1 MSIKCCLNYQSLY
14 AFIDNKQIHIDDL
27 VKLADK
33 KVKQKFKCINGHLL
47 IFANGKKNKPHFRHK
62 NAEDMGTQPMTE
74 WHSEWQRNFPVT
86 EIDFKKINIKQIKD
100 RCADVVL
107 SNSEYN
113 IEFQHSHIEKIE
125 IQNRK
130 NDYGLHNRKILWII
144 HGDKTINVKYLEYSN
159 RYFLEFITDKW
170 KYESFIDYEYIFIDI
185 DEYIYKIFPKYV
197 KNGMID
203 VEPPISK
210 NQFIIYLN
218 ENNPIIHTINL
229 PLQCKLHIKQ
239 QGAGNGK
246 TFGLIQNIENKD
258 FEHYKC
264 FIIVTKQH
272 SAKTVIYNEFTEQ
285 ISNNHLKYIKNLT
298 YEENNKKYQISY
310 TNENT
315 GFNCQ
320 ILIATIDSLMYSLG
334 NTKNTELNKFEGI
347 VNSIIDGY
355 IEEQKIN
362 YVKCNGINYKL
373 NKELCLFIDETQDLA
388 EDYAKAIIKIMR
400 DKYIDSYIVGD
411 KLQSI
416 SILNNAFNYFQDY
429 DFSYINKY
437 VYKPSNICRRFYHK
451 DLIDLINNIIP
462 FSKYN
467 LQEVQPYKINN
478 DDNNKNFVIFSGND
492 IYANDTDENKI
503 NLEVENIMKYYENE
517 VLTNNYKP
525 RDFLI
530 ITPFTTKNP
539 LVNALEIAIEI
550 YWSKKY
556 NNNTY
561 KRHAVFHKSEQGNS
575 INLSDSE
582 NATRIVSIHTSKGD
596 GRNVVFV
603 IGLDELSLLK
613 FSNEKDNLIY
623 DSLIHVA
630 LTRMKKK
637 LYIRIINNGD
647 DIAYKIGK
655 YLCVNNSYENNI
667 IPLINIMKKI
677 KYIDVIHQ
685 FNNNDFKILQ
695 NELINKTNYD
705 ISIFNNSEKNIID
718 MSHHNIRYA
727 SMIIFLFIK
736 IINNEKEVNDR
747 NIKKQLK
754 AIFNNIKN
762 SDIEKLYT
770 WQKYYDNLSKYNL
783 CILRITNNGKDYIKY
798 YNFISSFIDNVK
810 LKVDKILNNNI
821 TELCPLEC
829 IILYYMIQN
838 ISQGIHSDIT
848 INELYNII
856 DIYDNSFS
864 EKCKGH
870 DKCICKSSFNKKT
883 TIKMNSNIEKMSK
896 YLLNHYE
903 DINNLGTIY
912 DNFLLEYPKINWLIN
927 HMIYFN
933 GKNNDFD
940 IYKKFNLIGYD
951 NDRIIIVYLKPQ
963 FNELN
968 YNDIIVESIYDTF
981 IIKNIKSV
989 SNNDKSN
996 KDYDKF
1002 LEDYKKFNNKYI
1014 YTVVFSLDNN
1024 KYQIFEWKNIINNQD
1039 LISNNNIIF
1048 EQLKNKLIKKY
1059 IIESK
1064 YIINYYNYYKL
1075 KYINYHPDK
1084 MIKNIINDYKNEKK
1098 YDKMPPFILKF
1109 FQKIQYDLSYNKN
1122 KKIEILSNY
1131 DNNEFFMSKLEEVI
1145 IESIEEYLGIDNDI
1159 DNDN

>member
-27 VKLADK
+27 VKLADE
-33 KVKQKFKCINGHLL
+33 KVKQKFKCINGHPL

-62 NAEDMGTQPMTE
+62 NAEDMGTEPMTE
-74 WHSEWQRNFPVT
+74 WHSEWQGNFPLT

-100 RCADVVL
+100 RRADVVL

-125 IQNRK
+125 VQNRK
-130 NDYGLHNRKILWII
+130 KDYGLHNRKILWII

-159 RYFLEFITDKW
+159 RYFLEFITDIW

-185 DEYIYKIFPKYV
+185 DEYIYKIFPKDV

-210 NQFIIYLN
+210 KKFIIYLC

-246 TFGLIQNIENKD
+246 TFGLIQNIEGKD

-272 SAKTVIYNEFTEQ
+272 SAKTVIYNEFKEQ
-285 ISNNHLKYIKNLT
+285 ILNNHLKYIKNLT
-298 YEENNKKYQISY
+298 SQENNKKYQISY

-315 GFNCQ
+315 GFICH

-373 NKELCLFIDETQDLA
+373 NKEMCLFIDESQDLA

-416 SILNNAFNYFQDY
+416 SISNNAFNYFQDY

-437 VYKPSNICRRFYHK
+437 VYTPSNICRRFYHK

-478 DDNNKNFVIFSGND
+478 DDNNKNFVIFSGNN

-517 VLTNNYKP
+517 VLINNYKP
-525 RDFLI
+525 KDFLI

-550 YWSKKY
+550 YWTKIY

-561 KRHAVFHKSEQGNS
+561 ERHAVFHKSEQGNS

-603 IGLDELSLLK
+603 IGLDEMSLLK

-647 DIAYKIGK
+647 DIANKIGN
-655 YLCVNNSYENNI
+655 YLCVNNSYESNI
-667 IPLINIMKKI
+667 IPLIGIMKKI
-677 KYIDVIHQ
+677 DYKHIIHQ

-727 SMIIFLFIK
+727 SMTIFLFIK

-747 NIKKQLK
+747 NIKKQIK
-754 AIFNNIKN
+754 AILNNIKN
-762 SDIEKLYT
+762 SDIEKSYT
-770 WQKYYDNLSKYNL
+770 WQEYYDNLSKYNL

-798 YNFISSFIDNVK
+798 YNIICSFIDNVK

-821 TELCPLEC
+821 TELCPFEC

-883 TIKMNSNIEKMSK
+883 TIKFNSNIEKMSK

-912 DNFLLEYPKINWLIN
+912 DNFLLEYPKIN
-927 HMIYFN
+927 FN

-940 IYKKFNLIGYD
+940 IYKTFNLIGYD

-996 KDYDKF
+996 RDYDKF

-1059 IIESK
+1059 ITESK

-1075 KYINYHPDK
+1075 KYINYPPDK
-1084 MIKNIINDYKNEKK
+1084 MIKSIINDYKNEKN

-1109 FQKIQYDLSYNKN
+1109 FQNIQYDLSYNKN

-1145 IESIEEYLGIDNDI
+1145 IESIEEYLGIDND
-1159 DNDN
+1159 N

>member
-27 VKLADK
+27 VKLADE
-33 KVKQKFKCINGHLL
+33 KVKQKFKCINGHPL

-62 NAEDMGTQPMTE
+62 NAEDMGTEPMTE
-74 WHSEWQRNFPVT
+74 WHSEWQGNFPLT
-86 EIDFKKINIKQIKD
+86 EIDFFKINIKQIKD
-100 RCADVVL
+100 RRADVVL

-130 NDYGLHNRKILWII
+130 KDYGLHNRKILWII

-185 DEYIYKIFPKYV
+185 DEYIYKIFPKDV

-210 NQFIIYLN
+210 KKFIIYLC

-246 TFGLIQNIENKD
+246 TFGLIQNIEGKD

-272 SAKTVIYNEFTEQ
+272 SAKTVIYNEFKEQ
-285 ISNNHLKYIKNLT
+285 ILNNHLKYIKNLT
-298 YEENNKKYQISY
+298 CEENNKKYQISY

-315 GFNCQ
+315 GFICH

-373 NKELCLFIDETQDLA
+373 NKEMCLFIDEAQDLT
-388 EDYAKAIIKIMR
+388 EEYAKAIIKIMR

-416 SILNNAFNYFQDY
+416 CILNNAFNYFQDY

-437 VYKPSNICRRFYHK
+437 VYKPSNISRRFYHK

-478 DDNNKNFVIFSGND
+478 DDNNKNFVIFSGNN

-503 NLEVENIMKYYENE
+503 NVEVENIMKYYENE

-525 RDFLI
+525 NDFLI

-550 YWSKKY
+550 YWTKKY

-561 KRHAVFHKSEQGNS
+561 ERHAVFHKSEQGNS
-575 INLSDSE
+575 INLLDSE

-603 IGLDELSLLK
+603 IGLDEMSLLK

-647 DIAYKIGK
+647 DIVNKIGK
-655 YLCVNNSYENNI
+655 YLCANNSYESNI
-667 IPLINIMKKI
+667 IPLIDIMKKI
-677 KYIDVIHQ
+677 KYTYIIHQ
-685 FNNNDFKILQ
+685 FNNDDFKILQ

-705 ISIFNNSEKNIID
+705 ISIFNNNSEKNIID

-727 SMIIFLFIK
+727 SMTIFLFIK

-747 NIKKQLK
+747 NIKKQIK

-762 SDIEKLYT
+762 SDIEKSYT
-770 WQKYYDNLSKYNL
+770 WQDYYDNLSEYNL

-798 YNFISSFIDNVK
+798 YNIISSFIDNVK

-821 TELCPLEC
+821 TELCPFEC

-838 ISQGIHSDIT
+838 ISQGMHSNIT

-870 DKCICKSSFNKKT
+870 DKCICKSSFNEKT
-883 TIKMNSNIEKMSK
+883 TIKMNNNIEKMSK

-903 DINNLGTIY
+903 NINNIGMIY
-912 DNFLLEYPKINWLIN
+912 DKFLLEYPKINWLID
-927 HMIYFN
+927 HTIHFN

-996 KDYDKF
+996 CDYNKF
-1002 LEDYKKFNNKYI
+1002 LEDYKKFNNKNI

-1048 EQLKNKLIKKY
+1048 EQLKSKLIKKY
-1059 IIESK
+1059 ITESK

-1075 KYINYHPDK
+1075 KYINYPPDK
-1084 MIKNIINDYKNEKK
+1084 MIKNIINDYKNEKN
-1098 YDKMPPFILKF
+1098 YDKIPPFILKF
-1109 FQKIQYDLSYNKN
+1109 FQNIQYDLSYNKN

-1145 IESIEEYLGIDNDI
+1145 IESIEEYLGIDND
-1159 DNDN
+1159 N

>member
-27 VKLADK
+27 VKLADE
-33 KVKQKFKCINGHLL
+33 KVKQKFKCINGHPL

-62 NAEDMGTQPMTE
+62 NAEDMGTEPMTE
-74 WHSEWQRNFPVT
+74 WHSEWQGNFPLT

-100 RCADVVL
+100 RRADVVL

-125 IQNRK
+125 VQNRK
-130 NDYGLHNRKILWII
+130 KDYGLHNRKILWII
-144 HGDKTINVKYLEYSN
+144 HGDKTINVKYLEHSN
-159 RYFLEFITDKW
+159 RYFLEFIKDIW

-185 DEYIYKIFPKYV
+185 DEYIYKIFPKDV
-197 KNGMID
+197 KNRMID

-210 NQFIIYLN
+210 KKFIIYLC

-246 TFGLIQNIENKD
+246 TFGLIQNIEGKD

-272 SAKTVIYNEFTEQ
+272 SAKTVIYNEFKEQ
-285 ISNNHLKYIKNLT
+285 ILNNHLKYIKNLT
-298 YEENNKKYQISY
+298 SEENNKKYQISY

-315 GFNCQ
+315 GFICH

-373 NKELCLFIDETQDLA
+373 NKEMCLFIDESQDLA

-416 SILNNAFNYFQDY
+416 SISNNAFNYFQDY

-437 VYKPSNICRRFYHK
+437 VYTPSNICRRFYHK

-478 DDNNKNFVIFSGND
+478 DDNNKNFVIFSGNN

-517 VLTNNYKP
+517 VLINNYKP
-525 RDFLI
+525 KDFLI

-550 YWSKKY
+550 YWTKKY

-561 KRHAVFHKSEQGNS
+561 DRHAVFHKSEQGNS

-603 IGLDELSLLK
+603 IGLDEMSLLK

-647 DIAYKIGK
+647 DIANKIGN
-655 YLCVNNSYENNI
+655 YLCVNNSYESNI
-667 IPLINIMKKI
+667 IPLIGIIKKI
-677 KYIDVIHQ
+677 DYKHIIHQ

-727 SMIIFLFIK
+727 SMTIFLFIK

-747 NIKKQLK
+747 NIKKQIK
-754 AIFNNIKN
+754 AILNNIKN
-762 SDIEKLYT
+762 SDIEKSYT
-770 WQKYYDNLSKYNL
+770 WQEYYDNLSKYNL

-798 YNFISSFIDNVK
+798 YNIICSFIDNVK

-821 TELCPLEC
+821 TELCPFEC

-856 DIYDNSFS
+856 DVYDNSFS

-883 TIKMNSNIEKMSK
+883 TIKLNSNIEKMSK

-996 KDYDKF
+996 RDYDKF
-1002 LEDYKKFNNKYI
+1002 LEDYKKFNNKNI

-1059 IIESK
+1059 ITESK

-1075 KYINYHPDK
+1075 KYINYPPDK

-1098 YDKMPPFILKF
+1098 YDKMPSFILKF
-1109 FQKIQYDLSYNKN
+1109 FQNIQYDLSYNKN

-1145 IESIEEYLGIDNDI
+1145 IESIEEYLGIDND
-1159 DNDN
+1159 N

>member
-1 MSIKCCLNYQSLY
+1 MSIKCNLNYQSLY
-14 AFIDNKQIHIDDL
+14 AFVDNTQIHIDDL
-27 VKLADK
+27 IKSTDE
-33 KVKQKFKCINGHLL
+33 KVKQKIKCINGHQL

-62 NAEDMGTQPMTE
+62 NTEDMDTQPMTE
-74 WHSEWQRNFPVT
+74 WHSEWQGNFPTT
-86 EIDFKKINIKQIKD
+86 EIDFKKINNKQIKD
-100 RCADVVL
+100 RRADVVL
-107 SNSEYN
+107 TNSNYN

-125 IQNRK
+125 IQNRR
-130 NDYGLHNRKILWII
+130 NDYKLHNRKILWII

-159 RYFLEFITDKW
+159 RYYLEFITDKW

-185 DEYIYKIFPKYV
+185 DEQIYKIFPKDV

-246 TFGLIQNIENKD
+246 TFGLIQNIESKD

-315 GFNCQ
+315 GFNCH

-362 YVKCNGINYKL
+362 YIKCNGKNYKL
-373 NKELCLFIDETQDLA
+373 NKELCLFVDETQDLA

-416 SILNNAFNYFQDY
+416 SIPNNAFNYFQDY

-437 VYKPSNICRRFYHK
+437 VYIPSNICRRFYHK

-462 FSKYN
+462 FSKYK
-467 LQEVQPYKINN
+467 LQDVQPYKINDD
-478 DDNNKNFVIFSGND
+478 DDNKHVIIFQGNN
-492 IYANDTDENKI
+492 IYASDTDKNKI
-503 NLEVENIMKYYENE
+503 NLEVESIMKYYDNE

-525 RDFLI
+525 NDFLI

-550 YWSKKY
+550 YWTKKY
-556 NNNTY
+556 NNDTY
-561 KRHAVFHKSEQGNS
+561 ERHAVFHKSEEGNS
-575 INLSDSE
+575 INLTDSE

-603 IGLDELSLLK
+603 IGLDERSLLK
-613 FSNEKDNLIY
+613 FSNEKDNLVY

-630 LTRMKKK
+630 LTRMKNK

-647 DIAYKIGK
+647 DIAEKIGK
-655 YLCVNNSYENNI
+655 YIYANISSEVNSI
-667 IPLINIMKKI
+667 IPLIEIRTKI
-677 KYIDVIHQ
+677 KYREIIDTLK
-685 FNNNDFKILQ
+685 NNSNFEILQ
-695 NELINKTNYD
+695 NELINKTNYN
-705 ISIFNNSEKNIID
+705 ISIFNNDNEKNIID

-736 IINNEKEVNDR
+736 IINNEKEVNDS
-747 NIKKQLK
+747 NIKKQIK
-754 AIFNNIKN
+754 AIFNKIKDA
-762 SDIEKLYT
+762 DINKLYK
-770 WQKYYDNLSKYNL
+770 WQNYYDYLKDKKL

-798 YNFISSFIDNVK
+798 YNIICLFIDNVK
-810 LKVDKILNNNI
+810 LKIDKIINNNI
-821 TELCPLEC
+821 NELCPLES
-829 IILYYMIQN
+829 IVLYYIIEVIDN
-838 ISQGIHSDIT
+838 GIFTDIT

-856 DIYDNSFS
+856 DIYNNSFD

-870 DKCICKSSFNKKT
+870 DKCICKNNFNKKA
-883 TIKMNSNIEKMSK
+883 TIEKNSNIEKMSK

-927 HMIYFN
+927 HIINFN

-951 NDRIIIVYLKPQ
+951 DDKIIIVYIKPQ

-989 SNNDKSN
+989 SNKDKSN
-996 KDYDKF
+996 NDYNKF
-1002 LEDYKKFNNKYI
+1002 LEDYKKFNNKNI

-1024 KYQIFEWKNIINNQD
+1024 KYHMFEWKNIINNQD

-1048 EQLKNKLIKKY
+1048 EQLKSKLINKY
-1059 IIESK
+1059 ITESK

-1075 KYINYHPDK
+1075 KYINYPPDK
-1084 MIKNIINDYKNEKK
+1084 MIKNIINDYKNENN

-1109 FQKIQYDLSYNKN
+1109 FQNIQYDLSYNKN
-1122 KKIEILSNY
+1122 KKLEILYNY

-1145 IESIEEYLGIDNDI
+1145 IESIEEYLGIE
-1159 DNDN
+1159 NDNL